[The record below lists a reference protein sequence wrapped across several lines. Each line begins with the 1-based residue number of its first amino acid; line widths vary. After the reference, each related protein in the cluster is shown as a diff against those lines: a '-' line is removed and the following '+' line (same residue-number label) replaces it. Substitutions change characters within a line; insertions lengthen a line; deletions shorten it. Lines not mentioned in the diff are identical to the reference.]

1 MIDGNLENLIKL
13 YKEQKITQYVLEKE
27 LTQAVQ
33 KNVRC
38 SVKIEDDI
46 KKNTNTTFG
55 ITTLPELKN
64 KNLYATYLIDKNLI
78 QNFLTEEEILLFLFN
93 ETRNTQNILSA
104 LTRFCNEKKDMEMTV
119 RDVLQ
124 LFLRIYSISLN
135 NIPLILKE
143 KFSQLN
149 VLSTFED
156 VRQIIIDLENDDID
170 LEEIIE
176 KIKTKDI
183 IPHLFIEKA
192 KELSRKSLKGDEDSI
207 SVDLTFD
214 KSMPIYNAQA
224 DRIKEITSNS
234 YDNLKSEISYDYYP
248 STNQ

>member
-13 YKEQKITQYVLEKE
+13 YKEEKITQYVLEKE
-27 LTQAVQ
+27 LTLAVQ

-64 KNLYATYLIDKNLI
+64 KNLYATYIIDKNLI
-78 QNFLTEEEILLFLFN
+78 KNFLTEEEVLLFLFN
-93 ETRNTQNILSA
+93 EVKNTQNILSA
-104 LTRFCNEKKDMEMTV
+104 LSRFTNEKKDMEITV
-119 RDVLQ
+119 RDALQ
-124 LFLRIYSISLN
+124 LFLRIFSISLN

-143 KFSQLN
+143 KFSQLKA
-149 VLSTFED
+149 LSTFED
-156 VRQIIIDLENDDID
+156 IRQIIIELENDDIE

-176 KIKTKDI
+176 KLKTKDL

-192 KELSRKSLKGDEDSI
+192 KELSVKSLKGEDASLSI
-207 SVDLTFD
+207 DLTFD
-214 KSMPIYNAQA
+214 KSAPLYNVQA

-234 YDNLKSEISYDYYP
+234 YDNLKSEISHDYYP